1 MKKVALIW
9 SMLCAIAAY
18 FGFQKNG
25 LSLGEITFIVM
36 AVTSLHIQAFFG
48 NRFIKNNELGL
59 VNEGERA
66 IFRSINTAGLLT
78 VPAISIATTWFDF
91 ANYTAPAPMTIIG
104 VALAGLGI
112 LGLFRS
118 HIDLKKQWS
127 PIVELQDQH
136 ELITKGIYRFARH
149 PMYLSI
155 FTITVAQIF
164 LLNNWVA
171 GPIGIIGFT
180 LLYFSR
186 INKEEEMLLDHFG
199 QAYENYSQIVGRL
212 MPKIR

>member
-1 MKKVALIW
+1 MKKVAIIW
-9 SMLCAIAAY
+9 SVLFVIAAY
-18 FGFQKNG
+18 FGFQRNG
-25 LSLGEITFIVM
+25 LSLGAITFILM
-36 AVTSLHIQAFFG
+36 TSASLHIQAYFG
-48 NRFIKNNELGL
+48 KRFINNKELGL
-59 VNEGERA
+59 VNEGEKA
-66 IFRSINTAGLLT
+66 IFRIINTAGLLI

-91 ANYTAPAPMTIIG
+91 ANYIAPAPMNIIG
-104 VALAGLGI
+104 IVLAGLGI
-112 LGLFRS
+112 LGLVRS
-118 HIDLKKQWS
+118 HLDLKKQWS

-155 FTITVAQIF
+155 FTLSIAQLF

-186 INKEEEMLLDHFG
+186 IDKEEEMLRDHFG
-199 QAYENYSQIVGRL
+199 QKYEEYCQLVGRL
-212 MPKIR
+212 MPKAR